1 MSPRAKLTLSYTA
14 VMTLLLIG
22 FAALS
27 YVLVA
32 NAVRR
37 ANNDSMRKTA
47 SAAKAA
53 LDDETRELNGNLT
66 REAASEVLSGF
77 RSADREVVL
86 LRPVVATSG
95 AIASRGV
102 ELRIGDIVVRQSP
115 DTFLAELPRAM
126 TMAVVI
132 AILISALIAH
142 ILAGRAIGPI
152 ESAFASQ
159 RRFMADASHELRT
172 PVTILQGEVGVA
184 LAKPER
190 DPAEYRET
198 LEVMQRAIRQLARV
212 VRDLF
217 LLSRA
222 DTDGVPL
229 QKSRFYLEEAI
240 ASSLQSA
247 RTLAQS
253 RGITLTQNVNGEMP
267 VEADEDLI
275 REMLMN
281 LIDNAIKYSDGGE
294 VVVSAR
300 RERDAYEI
308 EVRDRGRGIAVDQQ
322 PLIFDRFHRIDHT
335 TGGAGLGL
343 PIARTIAR
351 AHGGD
356 VVLRASSS
364 SGSTFVCII
373 TTGSSIK

>member
-1 MSPRAKLTLSYTA
+1 
-14 VMTLLLIG
+14 
-22 FAALS
+22 
-27 YVLVA
+27 
-32 NAVRR
+32 
-37 ANNDSMRKTA
+37 
-47 SAAKAA
+47 
-53 LDDETRELNGNLT
+53 
-66 REAASEVLSGF
+66 
-77 RSADREVVL
+77 
-86 LRPVVATSG
+86 
-95 AIASRGV
+95 
-102 ELRIGDIVVRQSP
+102 
-115 DTFLAELPRAM
+115 
-126 TMAVVI
+126 
-132 AILISALIAH
+132 
-142 ILAGRAIGPI
+142 
-152 ESAFASQ
+152 
-159 RRFMADASHELRT
+159 MADASHELRT
-172 PVTILQGEVGVA
+172 PVTILHGEVGVA

-190 DPAEYRET
+190 NPAEYRET

-308 EVRDRGRGIAVDQQ
+308 EVRDCGRGIAVDQQ

-373 TTGSSIK
+373 ASGSSIK

>member
-1 MSPRAKLTLSYTA
+1 
-14 VMTLLLIG
+14 
-22 FAALS
+22 
-27 YVLVA
+27 
-32 NAVRR
+32 
-37 ANNDSMRKTA
+37 
-47 SAAKAA
+47 
-53 LDDETRELNGNLT
+53 
-66 REAASEVLSGF
+66 
-77 RSADREVVL
+77 
-86 LRPVVATSG
+86 
-95 AIASRGV
+95 
-102 ELRIGDIVVRQSP
+102 
-115 DTFLAELPRAM
+115 
-126 TMAVVI
+126 
-132 AILISALIAH
+132 
-142 ILAGRAIGPI
+142 
-152 ESAFASQ
+152 
-159 RRFMADASHELRT
+159 
-172 PVTILQGEVGVA
+172 
-184 LAKPER
+184 
-190 DPAEYRET
+190 
-198 LEVMQRAIRQLARV
+198 

-253 RGITLTQNVNGEMP
+253 RGIALTQNVNGEMP

-308 EVRDRGRGIAVDQQ
+308 EVRDRGRGIAIDQQ

-364 SGSTFVCII
+364 SGSIFVCII
-373 TTGSSIK
+373 ASGSSIK